1 MFNFKLKAELQA
13 CQMQLAQAQAFIDA
27 VKVGVATISFTP
39 SGEILEANPLFLN
52 VVGYSEQEVIGKH
65 HRIFC
70 DAHYAQSSSYAQFW
84 EQLRQGH
91 SHSGIY
97 QRIDKHGRELWL
109 EATYFPVKL
118 DGKVL
123 RVVKIASDIT
133 ESYQQ
138 LSRQKAIISALDR
151 ALAIIEFTPKGE
163 IVTANQNFLSCVGYS
178 LSQLKGQ
185 HHRLFCDESFY
196 REQPH
201 FWDDLAHG
209 QLKSGLFSRRDS
221 HGNEIWLEAT
231 YNPIKD
237 ESGKVV
243 KVIKFAS
250 EVTERIKRAQ
260 AVSEAANI
268 AQTISQE
275 TTRFAETGSELLA
288 ASVAISSAI
297 SEQVSRTSG
306 LIGQLNEQSKSIEA
320 IVSTISSIAEQ
331 TNLLALNAA
340 IEAARAGDQGR
351 GFAVVAD
358 EVRQLA
364 ARTSLSTGEIAS
376 VVQKNRELTAQ
387 ITGNINEVA
396 TSAQRGKEQIGEVS
410 GVMSQIEQGAIN
422 VTETVSN
429 LAIGS

>member
-39 SGEILEANPLFLN
+39 SGEILEVNPLFLS

-109 EATYFPVKL
+109 EATYFPVKVE
-118 DGKVL
+118 GKVV

>member
-70 DAHYAQSSSYAQFW
+70 DAHYVQSSSYAQFW
-84 EQLRQGH
+84 EQLRQGY
-91 SHSGIY
+91 SHSGTY
-97 QRIDKHGRELWL
+97 QRFDKQGRELWL

-118 DGKVL
+118 DGKVV

-196 REQPH
+196 REHPH

-410 GVMSQIEQGAIN
+410 GVMAQIEQGAIN

>member
-1 MFNFKLKAELQA
+1 
-13 CQMQLAQAQAFIDA
+13 
-27 VKVGVATISFTP
+27 
-39 SGEILEANPLFLN
+39 
-52 VVGYSEQEVIGKH
+52 
-65 HRIFC
+65 
-70 DAHYAQSSSYAQFW
+70 
-84 EQLRQGH
+84 
-91 SHSGIY
+91 
-97 QRIDKHGRELWL
+97 
-109 EATYFPVKL
+109 
-118 DGKVL
+118 
-123 RVVKIASDIT
+123 
-133 ESYQQ
+133 
-138 LSRQKAIISALDR
+138 
-151 ALAIIEFTPKGE
+151 
-163 IVTANQNFLSCVGYS
+163 
-178 LSQLKGQ
+178 
-185 HHRLFCDESFY
+185 
-196 REQPH
+196 
-201 FWDDLAHG
+201 DDLAHG

-275 TTRFAETGSELLA
+275 TTRFAEPGSELLA

-410 GVMSQIEQGAIN
+410 GVMAQIEQGAIN